1 MRISAI
7 RLITAASLV
16 MFFGL
21 TMPVLAGPIATP
33 TPATPTV
40 VPTPATPTPATPT
53 PATPTPTPSAPPGSC
68 VEVCQPCHLRPC
80 SEVCTFSGDCH
91 GLSNRC
97 NPIRICREGYK
108 WNQAF
113 CFCQQV
119 GPEVCGSVTCPPG
132 TKCCNAITGA
142 CRKHGEGCTAA
153 SSSTE

>member
-21 TMPVLAGPIATP
+21 TTPVLAGPA
-33 TPATPTV
+33 ATPTV

-53 PATPTPTPSAPPGSC
+53 PTPSAPPDSC
-68 VEVCQPCHLRPC
+68 VKVCEPCRGGFGC
-80 SEVCTFSGDCH
+80 GTYSEVCTFSGDCH

-97 NPIRICREGYK
+97 NPIKICLEGYK
-108 WNQAF
+108 WNSGS
-113 CFCQQV
+113 CLCVRV
-119 GPEVCGSVTCPPG
+119 GQEICGSVTCAPG
-132 TKCCNAITGA
+132 TKCCNAITGH
-142 CRKHGEGCTAA
+142 CVKPGEGCTAA